1 MAPSIHEVAGQRG
14 RQSGDRE
21 RREPRFER
29 SPWTHVTCGE
39 RKNLQVTMW
48 DGVKAIVIA
57 LSIAGGNPEDIQVSV
72 VEDCLLVSGTAG
84 NSSVSQSI
92 GLPCPVETHPI
103 RIEDDKGTLF
113 VLLQKK

>member
-29 SPWTHVTCGE
+29 SPWNQATCGGH
-39 RKNLQVTMW
+39 KNLQVTMW
-48 DGVKAIVIA
+48 DGVKVIVID
-57 LSIAGGNPEDIQVSV
+57 LSFAGGNPQDIRVSV

-84 NSSVSQSI
+84 NNSVSQSI
-92 GLPCPVETHPI
+92 GFPCPVETRPI
-103 RIEDDKGTLF
+103 
-113 VLLQKK
+113 